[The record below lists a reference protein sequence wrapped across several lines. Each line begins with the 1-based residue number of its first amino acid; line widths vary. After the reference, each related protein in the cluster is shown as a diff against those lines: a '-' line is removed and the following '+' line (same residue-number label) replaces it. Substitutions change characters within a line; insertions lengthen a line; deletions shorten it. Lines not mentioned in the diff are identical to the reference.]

1 MTSKPLVLVVDD
13 EKSILR
19 LLRLALEAEGYAVK
33 EAETGGQGLAL
44 AAQFRPEVLV
54 LDLGL
59 PDLSGLEVIKRIR
72 EWSRIPILVLSVRQE
87 VSDKVAALDLGADDY
102 LTKPFHTAELTARLR
117 ALRRHSATEPE
128 ISVFQSGPLRIDLVS
143 RRVELHG
150 RELHLTPTE
159 YSLLRFLIRHAGK
172 IVTRRQLLREVWGEK
187 AEEQSQY
194 LRVYM
199 AHLRKKIETDP
210 SSPRMIKNEPGI
222 GYRFLGE

>member
-172 IVTRRQLLREVWGEK
+172 IVTHRQLLREVWGEK